1 MKINNID
8 GEIVKDNDTYLL
20 KDNTELKKYYN
31 KFNNASSREIHKG
44 AQSSRT
50 GRSVYDN

>member
-20 KDNTELKKYYN
+20 KDNTELENISN
-31 KFNNASSREIHKG
+31 KFINASSWIIHKG

-50 GRSVYDN
+50 GGSVSDN